1 MYLVIVWC
9 SHKWTG
15 SGSGTS
21 VMCIWLNQTESGS
34 RYMPALDC
42 YLLTFWPWK
51 CRICTYR
58 TIRWQDYLML
68 VVTLVRPTFFFV
80 ADVKCVSYEINKNNR
95 ATATQG
101 LSPVQKKFHDRT
113 EVMLDLRGPRQGS
126 GPVLTLHVLPIQRQN
141 VDVIFVFASGN

>member
-1 MYLVIVWC
+1 
-9 SHKWTG
+9 
-15 SGSGTS
+15 
-21 VMCIWLNQTESGS
+21 
-34 RYMPALDC
+34 
-42 YLLTFWPWK
+42 
-51 CRICTYR
+51 
-58 TIRWQDYLML
+58 ML

-113 EVMLDLRGPRQGS
+113 EAMLDRRGPRQGS